1 MKYFLFFFN
10 PPGWNCQLFFQ
21 LLYSLQDSGDLRI
34 DSGRETLERITT
46 LVNDTLANSDSYNDA
61 NLTTEDVLRAID
73 NGKSEGGS
81 CGRHWVLDP
90 IDGTK
95 G

>member
-1 MKYFLFFFN
+1 M
-10 PPGWNCQLFFQ
+10 
-21 LLYSLQDSGDLRI
+21 SQDSGDLRGN
-34 DSGRETLERITT
+34 SGQETLQRVRT
-46 LVNDTLANSDSYNDA
+46 LVNDTLANNEYSSVS
-61 NLTTEDVLRAID
+61 NLTTDDVLRAID

-81 CGRHWVLDP
+81 RGQHWVLDP

>member
-1 MKYFLFFFN
+1 MLI
-10 PPGWNCQLFFQ
+10 
-21 LLYSLQDSGDLRI
+21 LLLTYKSLQDSGDLRKE
-34 DSGRETLERITT
+34 SGQETLERVKK
-46 LVNDTLANSDSYNDA
+46 LVNDTLANSDFSSVS

-81 CGRHWVLDP
+81 SGQHWVLDP

>member
-1 MKYFLFFFN
+1 MN
-10 PPGWNCQLFFQ
+10 G
-21 LLYSLQDSGDLRI
+21 
-34 DSGRETLERITT
+34 
-46 LVNDTLANSDSYNDA
+46 TLASEGLAGFSS
-61 NLTTEDVLRAID
+61 LTAEDITRAID

-81 CGRHWVLDP
+81 SGRHWVLDP